1 MKSVCARSSNIF
13 PWWLGNVAGGS
24 GAGHGGSGGR
34 GSFSQTVGLGYDS
47 MYTPTTYGC
56 PGGYGKL
63 RGNYKI
69 IKKIYLFDFLLWSY
83 KF

>member
-1 MKSVCARSSNIF
+1 M
-13 PWWLGNVAGGS
+13 
-24 GAGHGGSGGR
+24 
-34 GSFSQTVGLGYDS
+34 GLGYDS

-69 IKKIYLFDFLLWSY
+69 IKKYISLISDCAPINSKMEEISEELKSQIHLLFFIMFCLLFENDVS
-83 KF
+83 F